1 MLKCVPTLSKASLK
15 KSCLKFRSKWT
26 LILSFVYF
34 KIDTSEMNFH
44 VSEKDLKS
52 FSLLVSHVMDWIRE
66 EILQYTALTFESI
79 ILPGFLDQDTFLVS
93 AR

>member
-1 MLKCVPTLSKASLK
+1 
-15 KSCLKFRSKWT
+15 
-26 LILSFVYF
+26 
-34 KIDTSEMNFH
+34 MNFH
-44 VSEKDLKS
+44 VSEKDIKS
-52 FSLLVSHVMDWIRE
+52 FSLPVSHVMDWIRE